1 MDAIEYVVLSFS
13 CMGICS
19 RPAKAELSGGP
30 LDAACDAF
38 DYTGEVRQQREV
50 VMP

>member
-1 MDAIEYVVLSFS
+1 MVAIEYVVLSFS

-19 RPAKAELSGGP
+19 RPAEAVLSGGP
-30 LDAACDAF
+30 LAAACVAF
-38 DYTGEVRQQREV
+38 DYTGEVRQQRKV